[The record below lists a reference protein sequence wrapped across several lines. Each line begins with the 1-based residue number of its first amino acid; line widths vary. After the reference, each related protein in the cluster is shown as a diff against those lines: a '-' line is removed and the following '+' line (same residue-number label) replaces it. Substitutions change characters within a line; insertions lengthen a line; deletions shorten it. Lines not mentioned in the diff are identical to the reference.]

1 MNTRDT
7 LPRDGARFALP
18 DEPALPYEPQQPER
32 EKCSCCEEALQARH
46 ICNICDFCADL
57 LPFADR
63 ERVRRM
69 NLAPDGSGASGRLLA
84 LGAQPWRRNLWTVPG
99 VPELLSCRDALR
111 HFGPDELPASMR

>member
-18 DEPALPYEPQQPER
+18 DEPALPYEPQEPER
-32 EKCSCCEEALQARH
+32 EKCSFCGETLETRH

-69 NLAPDGSGASGRLLA
+69 NRAPDGSGASGRLLA
-84 LGAQPWRRNLWTVPG
+84 LGAQPWRGNLWTVPG
-99 VPELLSCRDALR
+99 VPDLLSAREALR
-111 HFGPDELPASMR
+111 HFGPDELPKSLA